1 MPSPDFS
8 FPDDFP
14 DLTLPERADKAP
26 SSPSPSP
33 APLPARPRWAVGD
46 RVLAPWEPNFLY
58 VGRVAGVGAN
68 QALIEFEDGDA
79 GWVLL
84 DSIRPLAVQRGQWVL
99 SRRKMGPQFYP
110 GEIREVRGDEVL
122 IVFADGQGEEWTRI
136 AALRIPCQVL
146 GPGAEP
152 VRIGSPRE
160 PVPAL
165 RPGNRVWAP
174 WDKRLLYVGT
184 VDQILDGEVHIDFDD
199 DKRGWVQPQ
208 QVLPLHIPVGLRVEI
223 WKTARDHLTD
233 LGGRPNPLELD
244 EPGKFRSGVVVEVSG
259 DKLLIRY
266 HEDGVQEWT
275 TTAAVALPCEPCGPD
290 ARPTRVVP
298 RSGGNVGRW
307 VLFIAFGI
315 LLALLRAGCG
325 AGFP

>member
-8 FPDDFP
+8 LPDDFP
-14 DLTLPERADKAP
+14 DLTLPERADKTP
-26 SSPSPSP
+26 SSPLPSP
-33 APLPARPRWAVGD
+33 APVPARPRWAVGD

-58 VGRVAGVGAN
+58 VGRVAGVGAD
-68 QALIEFEDGDA
+68 QALVEFEDGDA

-99 SRRKMGPQFYP
+99 SRRQMGPQFYP

-160 PVPAL
+160 SVAPL

-184 VDQILDGEVHIDFDD
+184 VDQVLDEEIHVDFDNG
-199 DKRGWVQPQ
+199 KRGWVQPQ
-208 QVLPLHIPVGLRVEI
+208 QVLPLYIPVGLRVEV
-223 WKTARDHLTD
+223 WRKPTAYH
-233 LGGRPNPLELD
+233 GPELD
-244 EPGKFRSGVVVEVSG
+244 EPGKFCPGVVTAVSG
-259 DKLLIRY
+259 DKLLIKY
-266 HEDGVQEWT
+266 HEDGVEEWT

-315 LLALLRAGCG
+315 LLALLRAGCR
-325 AGFP
+325 AG